1 MNNKLTRVNQMK
13 VLFLSNAASIHT
25 VRWVNALANRG
36 HEIHLAFKKDDQPR
50 DNEISNKVILHS
62 LKYGGN
68 KAYFTNAFELH
79 KLYKKIKPDVVNA
92 HYASGYGTLARIAKL
107 KPLILSVWGSDVYD
121 FPYQSKIKMNLIK
134 KNLLYAD
141 KIASTSNCMA
151 DQVRKL
157 LNSNSVDI
165 TVTPF
170 GVDIEKFSR
179 KNESQNKEK
188 ICIGNIKTLA
198 PKYGITDLIKAVR
211 ILKDNLVKKG
221 LREISDNIVVQIYG
235 DGIQREEILDLIK
248 QLQLEDTAE
257 LKGRIPN
264 YEVPAALEKM
274 DIFCLTSIL
283 DSESFGVSA
292 VEAMALELPV
302 VATDVDGFK
311 EVVENDVTGIIVQR
325 KNPAAI
331 AKALEKLVL
340 NKETRLEMGKNGR
353 NRVIELYDWN
363 RNVDTMLELYKKCKR
378 E

>member
-36 HEIHLAFKKDDQPR
+36 YEIHLVFKKDDQPR

-68 KAYFTNAFELH
+68 KAYFTSAFELH

-235 DGIQREEILDLIK
+235 DGMQREEILDLIK
-248 QLQLEDTAE
+248 QLQLEDTVE

-264 YEVPAALEKM
+264 HEVPAALEKM
-274 DIFCLTSIL
+274 DIFCLTSVF
-283 DSESFGVSA
+283 ESFGVSA

-363 RNVDTMLELYKKCKR
+363 RNVDTMLELYKSIS
-378 E
+378 

>member
-36 HEIHLAFKKDDQPR
+36 HEIHLVFKKDDQPR

-68 KAYFTNAFELH
+68 KAYFTSAFELH

-235 DGIQREEILDLIK
+235 DGMQREEILDLIK
-248 QLQLEDTAE
+248 QLQLEDTVE

-264 YEVPAALEKM
+264 HEVPAALEKM
-274 DIFCLTSIL
+274 DIFCLTSVF
-283 DSESFGVSA
+283 ESFGVSA

-363 RNVDTMLELYKKCKR
+363 RNVDTMLELYKSIS
-378 E
+378 

>member
-1 MNNKLTRVNQMK
+1 MK

-36 HEIHLAFKKDDQPR
+36 HEIHLVFKKDDQPR

-68 KAYFTNAFELH
+68 KAYFTSAFELH

-235 DGIQREEILDLIK
+235 DGMQREEILDLIK
-248 QLQLEDTAE
+248 QLQLEDTVE

-264 YEVPAALEKM
+264 HEVPAALEKM
-274 DIFCLTSIL
+274 DIFCLTSVF
-283 DSESFGVSA
+283 ESFGVSA

-363 RNVDTMLELYKKCKR
+363 RNVDTMLELYKSIS
-378 E
+378 